1 MNTKHGNHSLI
12 AGGYGL
18 HSAEKAQPGSD
29 AESEYPNGDQGSS
42 LKHKGF
48 WSSRD
53 CVAQCNMTLT
63 FTRRCR
69 ALLGK
74 AEEGNKRAC
83 GGHDLPDLSILC
95 EPEG

>member
-1 MNTKHGNHSLI
+1 MNTKRGTHSLI
-12 AGGYGL
+12 VGGYGL
-18 HSAEKAQPGSD
+18 HSTKKAQPGSD
-29 AESEYPNGDQGSS
+29 AENKYPNRDQGSS
-42 LKHKGF
+42 LKHQGF

-53 CVAQCNMTLT
+53 CVAQCNVTLT

-83 GGHDLPDLSILC
+83 GGHGLPDLSILG
-95 EPEG
+95 ELEG